1 MKTRN
6 AASAAAKQAATTP
19 EVPASGTT
27 GRGGVRPSPA
37 ALLDWY
43 DRHRRVMPWRALPG
57 QLPDPYQV
65 WLSEIMLQ
73 QTTVATVKGYFDA
86 FLARWPRIEDLAAAD
101 LDAVLTAWAGLGYYA
116 RARNLY
122 RCAQAVVR
130 DHGGRFPSDEAGL
143 LALPGIGPYTA
154 AAIAAIA
161 FDRPAT
167 ILDGNVERV
176 ISRIYR
182 VATPLPKAKEELRA
196 LAAGLTP
203 QRRPGDY
210 AQAIMDL
217 GATICTPTKPKC
229 ALCPWRP
236 DCAAFAAGDAED
248 YPRKLPKVARPVRHG
263 MAFWMV
269 NEQGA
274 IGLRRRAEKGLLGGM
289 MEIPSTEWRSEI
301 WSDEAALKPAPLVAD
316 WRITP
321 GLVRHVFTHFE
332 LRLRLAHAK
341 VTKRAEK
348 ALPDIIWVMPD
359 CLDDYAL
366 PSVMRKVVALALKSA
381 ATSTL

>member
-1 MKTRN
+1 
-6 AASAAAKQAATTP
+6 
-19 EVPASGTT
+19 
-27 GRGGVRPSPA
+27 
-37 ALLDWY
+37 
-43 DRHRRVMPWRALPG
+43 MPWRALPG

-86 FLARWPRIEDLAAAD
+86 FLARWPRVEDLAAAE

-116 RARNLY
+116 RARNLH

-130 DHGGRFPSDEAGL
+130 DHGGQFPADEASL
-143 LALPGIGPYTA
+143 LELPGIGPYTA

-203 QRRPGDY
+203 QQRPGDY

-248 YPRKLPKVARPVRHG
+248 YPRKLPKAERPVRHG

-274 IGLRRRAEKGLLGGM
+274 IGLRRREEKGLLGGM
-289 MEIPSTEWRSEI
+289 MEIPSTDWRATA
-301 WSDEAALKPAPLVAD
+301 WTDDEALKVAPLATGWQVA
-316 WRITP
+316 P

-332 LRLRLAHAK
+332 LRLRLAQVVVPKAK
-341 VTKRAEK
+341 MKSLSDIVWA
-348 ALPDIIWVMPD
+348 APDR
-359 CLDDYAL
+359 LDDYAL
-366 PSVMRKVVALALKSA
+366 PSVMRKVVALALKSLA
-381 ATSTL
+381 P